1 MDNLNTLGEILENIY
16 DYQDDHALYLPADKM
31 WSAETKGA
39 VLDPMDVDDPEDDD
53 EIPEFA
59 KKNQL
64 EYVFMIGD
72 VQQIVENARLQLNNA
87 QQNELVIA
95 FKFYFENDA
104 FIEF

>member
-1 MDNLNTLGEILENIY
+1 MLSSIGD
-16 DYQDDHALYLPADKM
+16 
-31 WSAETKGA
+31 
-39 VLDPMDVDDPEDDD
+39 
-53 EIPEFA
+53 

-64 EYVFMIGD
+64 EYEFMIGD